1 MTIRLPIVA
10 LAYFASG
17 WLGLQM
23 PYLGHNIT
31 LLWLPTGIA
40 VAALYRWGSVVWPGV
55 FIGSLPAR
63 GA

>member
-40 VAALYRWGSVVWPGV
+40 VAALYRWGPMV
-55 FIGSLPAR
+55 
-63 GA
+63 